1 MLPYDSSLLLLQY
14 YGPTLLFAF
23 ISPGQP
29 NSSQPGT
36 SWSSS
41 PSSASP
47 WASCSRSSAS
57 SWRTC
62 LPSSAYHG
70 QHVCHRHL
78 QHWWKSKSRISE
90 SKRASWLSAAK
101 KENRCF
107 YSMCSQQQQQ
117 EDQHLSTT
125 FIISAPGQKLFQ
137 PQVSKLN
144 EVELV
149 CEMDSVVIFKESS
162 NHLFKISPLL
172 GYRCIFIYSQK
183 WGKGWK
189 FQKLSRQGGGK
200 VKVEYCIY
208 VKILAL
214 QKDICS
220 LKLDIAN
227 PYSSKDICC
236 QSWMI
241 KNCILRVCA
250 TELCQQLGSV
260 STLVWIDF
268 KMERYVRSL
277 RDLFDFSP
285 L

>member
-1 MLPYDSSLLLLQY
+1 M
-14 YGPTLLFAF
+14 FAV
-23 ISPGQP
+23 ISRGQP

-36 SWSSS
+36 SSYS
-41 PSSASP
+41 PQ
-47 WASCSRSSAS
+47 SAS
-57 SWRTC
+57 SMCVTIISITMTNMFVIVICSIDERVRVASVKVKEHPDYLQQRKRIGVFTQC
-62 LPSSAYHG
+62 AHSSN
-70 QHVCHRHL
+70 
-78 QHWWKSKSRISE
+78 SRRI
-90 SKRASWLSAAK
+90 
-101 KENRCF
+101 N
-107 YSMCSQQQQQ
+107 
-117 EDQHLSTT
+117 
-125 FIISAPGQKLFQ
+125 ISAPLSLFQ
-137 PQVSKLN
+137 HQVSKLN

-236 QSWMI
+236 QSWLI
-241 KNCILRVCA
+241 ENCILCVCA

-268 KMERYVRSL
+268 KMERYVQSL